1 MAKNGNGNL
10 KKKKQT
16 YRSLKSYIFFL
27 QMLQSNFLV
36 VISMLDT
43 ISLLMHCSKSS
54 MWSSLLIQNRLCTSP
69 YKRKSRGVKSSDLAG
84 HSIVSIGPIHSPE
97 EEMSSYN
104 FDVKTATGI
113 LKTKRVLK
121 LIGEDFVGQL
131 FLFKSFSSK
140 INKTRR
146 KNEEIDNTPSTSIDS
161 HSSGSQRLPCTL
173 CPGKSFKDNT
183 TLQIHVNKYHIN
195 NALSTF
201 SSTDSITK
209 ACGHLAEDKLSSIIN
224 NCSREI

>member
-1 MAKNGNGNL
+1 
-10 KKKKQT
+10 
-16 YRSLKSYIFFL
+16 
-27 QMLQSNFLV
+27 
-36 VISMLDT
+36 
-43 ISLLMHCSKSS
+43 

-104 FDVKTATGI
+104 FWRKISFRCEDCNRDFKNEKG
-113 LKTKRVLK
+113 LKTHRRRIRGLM
-121 LIGEDFVGQL
+121 GQL
-131 FLFKSFSSK
+131 FLCKSFSSK

-146 KNEEIDNTPSTSIDS
+146 KNEEIDNTPSTSMDYEKHFGSQDS
-161 HSSGSQRLPCTL
+161 HSSGSQRLP
-173 CPGKSFKDNT
+173 FKDNT

-209 ACGHLAEDKLSSIIN
+209 LLINLKYQLPTIRRLPKACGHLAEDKLSSIIN